1 MTNPVLVI
9 EVLSPSTEAIDR
21 REKLHAYRHLPALQE
36 YVLISQDRQ
45 QVEIYRRQGDVG
57 WLFITFEPGDSVEF
71 ASVGATL
78 PIAEL
83 YAGTD
88 VA

>member
-1 MTNPVLVI
+1 M
-9 EVLSPSTEAIDR
+9 
-21 REKLHAYRHLPALQE
+21 QE
-36 YVLISQDRQ
+36 YLLISQDSQ
-45 QVEIYRRQGDVG
+45 QVEIHRRQGEVG

-71 ASVGATL
+71 ASVGVTL

-83 YAGTD
+83 YVGTD